1 MNVQMKVHVL
11 RTFVTHLLVHMYQKE
26 KITPEKLQKKN
37 CNCKLAL
44 KNFQVYA
51 AGAVDAVCQFK
62 LPRVWARPV
71 CSHSV
76 VQGLCWPCVQS
87 CVENKTFRYC
97 EISGYGCSDPVSS
110 IYTWSKNFRHLAYEK
125 SGANMAGIDVQNKLP
140 VHKIIVLFLKSM
152 SKCQILAHSLPN
164 LEP

>member
-1 MNVQMKVHVL
+1 
-11 RTFVTHLLVHMYQKE
+11 
-26 KITPEKLQKKN
+26 
-37 CNCKLAL
+37 
-44 KNFQVYA
+44 
-51 AGAVDAVCQFK
+51 VDAVCQFK
-62 LPRVWARPV
+62 LPHVWARPV

-97 EISGYGCSDPVSS
+97 EISGYGCSDAVSP
-110 IYTWSKNFRHLAYEK
+110 IYTWSKNFSHSAYEK

-152 SKCQILAHSLPN
+152 SKCQISAHSLPN
-164 LEP
+164 LEPRACNPLWRLAEALGNTGEFCMKISTFGSSTRSTFINKHCCCQTWINVNLRL

>member
-37 CNCKLAL
+37 CKCKRAL
-44 KNFQVYA
+44 KIFQVYA
-51 AGAVDAVCQFK
+51 AGAVVAVCQFR
-62 LPRVWARPV
+62 LPHVWARPV

-76 VQGLCWPCVQS
+76 VQGLCWLCVQS

-97 EISGYGCSDPVSS
+97 EIIGYGCSEAVSS
-110 IYTWSKNFRHLAYEK
+110 IYTWSKNFSHSAYGHRV
-125 SGANMAGIDVQNKLP
+125 STYRGLT
-140 VHKIIVLFLKSM
+140 SM
-152 SKCQILAHSLPN
+152 GKP
-164 LEP
+164 